1 MNEFGNAVAYQT
13 RFERTKTASTRLLF
27 LTDGLLLRQMAM
39 NNNLPQ
45 YNVVILDEVHERQL
59 AGDLLCTLQLA
70 GDLLCTLLRDLVH
83 RRPDFKLIVMSA
95 TINLKL
101 FSEFFQ
107 DAPIIEVPG
116 RLYPIEL
123 KYCPPPELDPL
134 EKDSGKFDT
143 APYIKILD
151 SIATKYSW
159 SERGDVLVFLNGI
172 AEISK
177 CAEALKEYAE
187 ASRRWIILMLHS
199 TLSVKEQNKVFDI
212 SPPGV
217 RKVILSTN
225 IAEASVTIDEVRFV
239 IDSGKANLNYY
250 NPKIRVTKL
259 VTELIS
265 KASANQRKGRA
276 GRTGPGICFRLY
288 SEEQYDAMK
297 DFTPSEINRSSLETL
312 VLQILNMKLG
322 IGAREFEYLEK
333 PSTTALDEA
342 INSLRLQRIIDYSS
356 DRKLTNLGKIIADL
370 PLDVL
375 VAKLLIYSTLLN
387 QVEVALTIAAGMS
400 VQSPFTNRS
409 WNDQECIKN
418 RESLMSDR
426 GDLFTLINIYR
437 EWLKCRRDGEDTK
450 RWCHDR
456 GLEETRLYEIVK
468 MRHQLRNILIQ
479 SKLIIENDRKDLES
493 MSKADRREHISRR
506 KRIYRYRKDAQKNV
520 EKRRRVLEAG
530 RHFDT
535 IAEDRDDEPSAEDK
549 IQDLEFA
556 LLKDSTEL
564 INEID
569 SHRLK
574 ENLAV
579 ILNALISIG
588 LYPQYAFD
596 IQTHDYKASQEYF
609 VRTYSRIFAAF
620 HPHSSLSLNQD
631 ILFIKPD
638 SNEMSPYFQTYFFGT
653 FLEMKSQ
660 YLCNVSRV
668 PALFSLIA
676 ARNVT
681 RTDSKTIVCDS
692 FLVLNFRHTRH
703 ADYVINVIVEI
714 RRWLHRALEDKL
726 QGEFPDSNDVKAL
739 IIELSRSHYP
749 FGAKTPPFP
758 DKDPHPGV
766 FDENGIELVLNDNFR
781 PPDIAVVDNDGTI
794 LKTERDSIKEELKE
808 DAKKESK
815 AKDLKKLYCY
825 YCDKMIECENNSIFL
840 KHRKMH
846 ENQSTN

>member
-1 MNEFGNAVAYQT
+1 
-13 RFERTKTASTRLLF
+13 
-27 LTDGLLLRQMAM
+27 
-39 NNNLPQ
+39 
-45 YNVVILDEVHERQL
+45 
-59 AGDLLCTLQLA
+59 
-70 GDLLCTLLRDLVH
+70 
-83 RRPDFKLIVMSA
+83 
-95 TINLKL
+95 
-101 FSEFFQ
+101 
-107 DAPIIEVPG
+107 
-116 RLYPIEL
+116 
-123 KYCPPPELDPL
+123 
-134 EKDSGKFDT
+134 
-143 APYIKILD
+143 
-151 SIATKYSW
+151 
-159 SERGDVLVFLNGI
+159 
-172 AEISK
+172 
-177 CAEALKEYAE
+177 
-187 ASRRWIILMLHS
+187 MLHS

-288 SEEQYDAMK
+288 SEEQYEAMK

-342 INSLRLQRIIDYSS
+342 INSLRLQRIIDYS
-356 DRKLTNLGKIIADL
+356 I
-370 PLDVL
+370 
-375 VAKLLIYSTLLN
+375 
-387 QVEVALTIAAGMS
+387 EVALTIAAGMS

-564 INEID
+564 LNEID

-681 RTDSKTIVCDS
+681 RTDSKTLVCDS

-703 ADYVINVIVEI
+703 ADYVINIIVEI

-749 FGAKTPPFP
+749 FG
-758 DKDPHPGV
+758 
-766 FDENGIELVLNDNFR
+766 
-781 PPDIAVVDNDGTI
+781 
-794 LKTERDSIKEELKE
+794 
-808 DAKKESK
+808 
-815 AKDLKKLYCY
+815 
-825 YCDKMIECENNSIFL
+825 
-840 KHRKMH
+840 
-846 ENQSTN
+846 